1 MTAGPVRSVY
11 NKQHLVLLLVVCS
24 LAVGGLYFLAVPA
37 WLAFQTAVGFHTLL
51 AFLSIMCSAALLA
64 HYTYD
69 KRTSKVVLQAAFLFS
84 GIQNIGAA
92 VLVHYEVDYA
102 GLTSS
107 RFWMFGDISY
117 VALFGGLILVSVVL
131 RIRGTELRRP
141 IGIVLVLSLGSL
153 IFIGFFVYVA
163 VPTMP
168 DWSLQPIALVL
179 GLLASATI
187 TLSGYLWSRLP
198 DTARDFE
205 VEFMAAGF
213 TLFGLSWIPSVASLI
228 APSIVWTLG
237 YEMRTIG
244 LFVLLLGLELP
255 YLRQVGMRGR
265 NAFFFTSG
273 LPMLAFLPVTLT
285 VLAEAFAPGLT
296 FVNPEVYQL
305 AHLGAAST
313 SAVMAFLIMSYS
325 RQRSEWNRTPLIAL
339 FLVWSAIEI
348 WLLAYTYVPQWWM
361 TGEVLIPYIVG
372 SVVMIVLLPIAV
384 RWGQDPKWA
393 QRKTVPTRTLLM
405 IVVFT
410 LILVFVGQL
419 IQTVL
424 ESAVTG
430 LQGSPFG
437 RSFLLTT
444 NLLIIFAFMY
454 LELSY
459 IRSSRGRITLDV
471 VVLGFLAL
479 WIVPIILKG
488 IYLVWTAGW
497 WAAEI
502 FLLLA
507 LAFGPAVLGML
518 YMRELNRAEKT
529 QQRATLY
536 ADLLAHDISNYHQAV
551 LVCLGLLKENLSDVK
566 ALGIVEDADQQLTRA
581 DHLIRNVRRLGM
593 IDDMRL
599 ETLRPIDMVAF
610 IENAF
615 ELVARHEPSEGQYFY
630 VSRKRNQCFILAND
644 FFMDIML
651 NLFRNSIEYA
661 NDEVHVEVEID
672 PLERHGRDYWVVHVS
687 DRSRGIEPQRRVS
700 LFERYMDGAQGT
712 GLGLSVVKALVDAF
726 EGEITVGDRIPGDHT
741 KGTIFTLVFPRF
753 AGTMPKLTESWG
765 PL

>member
-1 MTAGPVRSVY
+1 MRSAY
-11 NKQHLVLLLVVCS
+11 NKQHLALLLVLCG
-24 LAVGGLYFLAVPA
+24 LAAGGLYLLAIPA

-64 HYTYD
+64 HYAHD
-69 KRTSKVVLQAAFLFS
+69 KRTSKIVLQAAFLFS

-92 VLVHYEVDYA
+92 VLVHYEVDFT
-102 GLTSS
+102 GLSNS
-107 RFWMFGDISY
+107 PAWMIGDISY
-117 VALFGGLILVSVVL
+117 VALFGALILVSVLL
-131 RIRGTELRRP
+131 RIRGTEMRYSL
-141 IGIVLVLSLGSL
+141 GIVFVLSLCSL
-153 IFIGFFVYVA
+153 LIVGYIFYVTVPVLPEWSVILVALGF
-163 VPTMP
+163 
-168 DWSLQPIALVL
+168 
-179 GLLASATI
+179 GLMASATI

-205 VEFMAAGF
+205 VEFMVAGF
-213 TLFGLSWIPSVASLI
+213 AVFGLSWIPSVASLI
-228 APSIVWTLG
+228 SPSLVWTLG

-244 LFVLLLGLELP
+244 LFVLLVGLEIP
-255 YLRQVGMRGR
+255 YLRRVGMRGR
-265 NAFFFTSG
+265 TAFVFTSG
-273 LPMLAFLPVTLT
+273 FPMLAFLPVTLT
-285 VLAEAFAPGLT
+285 VFAEAFAPGLE
-296 FVNPEVYQL
+296 FVNPAVYQL
-305 AHLGAAST
+305 SHLGAAVIST
-313 SAVMAFLIMSYS
+313 VMALLIMSYS

-348 WLLAYTYVPQWWM
+348 WLLAYTYIPEWWV

-372 SVVMIVLLPIAV
+372 SILTIVLLPITV
-384 RWGQDPKWA
+384 RWGQNPKWA
-393 QRKTVPTRTLLM
+393 QRKQTPTRTFFL
-405 IVVFT
+405 VVIFT
-410 LILVFVGQL
+410 LVLVFVAQL

-424 ESAVTG
+424 ESTVTG
-430 LQGSPFG
+430 LQASPFG

-471 VVLGFLAL
+471 IVLGFLAL

-488 IYLVWTAGW
+488 IYFVWTAGW

-518 YMRELNRAEKT
+518 YMRELNRAERT

-551 LVCLGLLKENLSDVK
+551 LVCLGLLKENLSDMK
-566 ALGIVEDADQQLTRA
+566 ALGIIEDADQQLTRA

-599 ETLRPIDMVAF
+599 ESLKPIDMVAM

-615 ELVARHEPSEGQYFY
+615 EIVSRYEPSEGQYFY

-644 FFMDIML
+644 FFLDIML

-661 NDEVHVEVEID
+661 SDEVHVEVEID
-672 PLERHGRDYWVVHVS
+672 PLERHGRDYWVVHIS
-687 DRSRGIEPQRRVS
+687 DHSRGIEPQRRS
-700 LFERYMDGAQGT
+700 NLFERYMDGAQGT

-741 KGTIFTLVFPRF
+741 KGTVFTLVFPRF
-753 AGTMPKLTESWG
+753 AGEVPKLSDSWG
-765 PL
+765 AL